1 MLGSRMRIHLAM
13 LENYELEI
21 KGVLEGKLDS
31 EVDACALNSPNPD
44 LVISQ
49 CLRKADSV
57 PVRTSIGFG
66 THNLNVE
73 LTTFPPTKSELS
85 PCMPKSIQALGLNL
99 SVVIEHTPKRLIRSG
114 CLRS

>member
-21 KGVLEGKLDS
+21 KGALEGKLDS

-44 LVISQ
+44 LEISQ
-49 CLRKADSV
+49 CLRRADSV

-66 THNLNVE
+66 TPTSNIE
-73 LTTFPPTKSELS
+73 LTTFPHTKSEIS
-85 PCMPKSIQALGLNL
+85 PCMPKCIQALGLDL
-99 SVVIEHTPKRLIRSG
+99 SVVIDYTPKQLIRSG